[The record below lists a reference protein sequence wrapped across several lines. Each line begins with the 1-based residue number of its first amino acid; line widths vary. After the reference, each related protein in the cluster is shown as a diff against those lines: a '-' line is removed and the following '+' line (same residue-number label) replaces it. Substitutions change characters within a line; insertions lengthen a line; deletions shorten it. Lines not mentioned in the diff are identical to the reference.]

1 MHDSCK
7 HVDLR
12 LPPISVGIK
21 HHHHSGCNLV
31 LIFRDIH
38 KPPVCYKASTKNT
51 ATTLDIN
58 NHKYILNI
66 HIYRYD
72 YTVAAYLHVYI
83 YLYTHCHYIYVT
95 CNSALFNNPNSSYV
109 CIL

>member
-38 KPPVCYKASTKNT
+38 KPPVCDKASTKNT

-66 HIYRYD
+66 HMDRYD
-72 YTVAAYLHVYI
+72 YTRFF
-83 YLYTHCHYIYVT
+83 YT
-95 CNSALFNNPNSSYV
+95 A
-109 CIL
+109 